1 MDNFRVALAQLEPR
15 LFDKEFNL
23 TKAEKYINLAANGG
37 ASAIIFPELYLTGYS
52 LDKRTV
58 EMAERIDGIS
68 IRQIAALAEQFKI
81 AVLMGFPELNPDNNH
96 IYDSMFVV
104 NNKGHFCG
112 SYRKI
117 HLFHTEKIWF
127 HPGKNFSV
135 IDFGLGPVGL
145 LICYD
150 LEFPETARILAL
162 NGAKWIAT
170 STGNMVPNQHLQEIY
185 IQTRAAENRLWV
197 AAANRVGQEGTLSFF
212 GGSAVADPHGNL
224 IAQAIDGEE
233 LLLVDIDLARASQAR
248 LNADY
253 LADRLPDL
261 YNPTIKK
268 LETE

>member
-1 MDNFRVALAQLEPR
+1 MDNFRVALAQLKPL

-23 TKAEKYINLAANGG
+23 SKAEKYIKLAATGG
-37 ASAIIFPELYLTGYS
+37 AAAIIFPELYLTGYS
-52 LDKRTV
+52 LDKKTV
-58 EMAERIDGIS
+58 EMAESVDGPS
-68 IRQIAALAEQFKI
+68 IRRIIALAERYKI
-81 AVLMGFPELNPDNNH
+81 AVLMGFPETCQEDNH
-96 IYDSMFVV
+96 TYDSMFVIDH
-104 NNKGHFCG
+104 KGHFCG
-112 SYRKI
+112 SYRKT
-117 HLFHTEKIWF
+117 HLFQAEKRWF

-162 NGAKWIAT
+162 KGAKWIAT

-197 AAANRVGQEGTLSFF
+197 AAANRVGQEGNLSFF

-224 IAQAIDGEE
+224 IAQAKDGEE
-233 LLLVDIDLARASQAR
+233 LLLVDIDLANASQACI
-248 LNADY
+248 NADY
-253 LADRLPDL
+253 LADRRPDI
-261 YNPTIKK
+261 YNPILNK